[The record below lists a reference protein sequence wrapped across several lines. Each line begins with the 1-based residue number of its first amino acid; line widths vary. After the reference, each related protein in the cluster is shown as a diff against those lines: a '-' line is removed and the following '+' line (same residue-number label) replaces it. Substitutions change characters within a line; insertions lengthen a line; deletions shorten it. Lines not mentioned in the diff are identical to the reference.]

1 MEHLKRRGIATN
13 IHYPTPIME
22 QQAYQEFR
30 GQMQQYPVTKR
41 ICAEEVSL
49 PLYPGMT
56 EEEILQVI
64 KVVNEF

>member
-1 MEHLKRRGIATN
+1 
-13 IHYPTPIME
+13 
-22 QQAYQEFR
+22 
-30 GQMQQYPVTKR
+30 MQQYPVTKR

-64 KVVNEF
+64 KAVNEF